1 MDETVQVFK
10 ALSEEIRLRVLALLM
25 NGELCVCDL
34 MAVLDLP
41 QSTVSRHLAYL
52 RNAGWVA
59 GRRQGLW
66 MYYRISEK
74 MTPLHADLMNIL
86 DKRLSELDQVQAD
99 RHRYMEYQKNKKA
112 DRCD

>member
-1 MDETVQVFK
+1 MIIMDETVQMFK
-10 ALSEEIRLRVLALLM
+10 ALSEEIRLRVLSLLM
-25 NGELCVCDL
+25 DGELCVCDL
-34 MAVLDLP
+34 MEVLNLP

-74 MTPLHADLMNIL
+74 MTPLHSGIDG
-86 DKRLSELDQVQAD
+86 
-99 RHRYMEYQKNKKA
+99 
-112 DRCD
+112 